1 MSKEAEEYLRKSN
14 NRPTITFV
22 NGLIGE
28 PSFTISKTLEL
39 MQSYH
44 EAQLKAK
51 MPSSFELQEIVT
63 KIAYQQLE
71 EDQVDDLFSK
81 MGLLN
86 EWLKQQ
92 ILKQQILKQQILK

>member
-44 EAQLKAK
+44 E
-51 MPSSFELQEIVT
+51 S
-63 KIAYQQLE
+63 
-71 EDQVDDLFSK
+71 
-81 MGLLN
+81 
-86 EWLKQQ
+86 Q
-92 ILKQQILKQQILK
+92 IKDILIEFVESYNNNDE

>member
-44 EAQLKAK
+44 ESQLKAK
-51 MPSSFELQEIVT
+51 MPSDEAIHT
-63 KIAYQQLE
+63 AIARMQART
-71 EDQVDDLFSK
+71 VNRNDLVK
-81 MGLLN
+81 
-86 EWLKQQ
+86 WIKQQ
-92 ILKQQILKQQILK
+92 ILKP